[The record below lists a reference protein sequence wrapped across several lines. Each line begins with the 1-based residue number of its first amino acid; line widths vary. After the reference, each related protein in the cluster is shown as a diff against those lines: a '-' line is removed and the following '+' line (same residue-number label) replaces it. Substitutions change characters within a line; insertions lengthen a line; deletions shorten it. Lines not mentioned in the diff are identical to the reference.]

1 MKPGDLR
8 EEIVRLERERV
19 GIAPRVMGGALPDRT
34 DAPLL
39 RRASPTSMTTRTK
52 RRLVKGEGMNEPKA
66 PDYAGT
72 DPRRVCEGT
81 ILREE
86 RNLAQLR
93 QYRLHLAVPYTMGD
107 EHAIEQVGVTEQS
120 MERCSRRLGLARLA
134 LEALEREEA
143 SR

>member
-1 MKPGDLR
+1 MTEAKQPKGGR
-8 EEIVRLERERV
+8 PPKSEENPAQSF
-19 GIAPRVMGGALPDRT
+19 GQG
-34 DAPLL
+34 
-39 RRASPTSMTTRTK
+39 S
-52 RRLVKGEGMNEPKA
+52 
-66 PDYAGT
+66 

-107 EHAIEQVGVTEQS
+107 EHAIEQVGVTERS

-143 SR
+143 TR